1 MAAVTDLQKQ
11 ISKLE
16 REVQLAKE
24 AKRKT
29 TEALA
34 PARAAGR
41 RYWLARDIPDGRYA
55 MIQRGGMGFYWGI
68 KDGRTIVTAGWAETE
83 AEAKAAL
90 FDVLFTKSHSVE
102 ELFELDPV
110 DL

>member
-1 MAAVTDLQKQ
+1 MAAVMDLQKQ

-41 RYWLARDIPDGRYA
+41 RYWLARDIPNGRYA
-55 MIQRGGMGFYWGI
+55 MIQRGGTGFYWGI
-68 KDGRTIVTAGWAETE
+68 KDGVTVVTAGYGETE
-83 AEAKAAL
+83 IEAKAAL
-90 FDVLFTKSHSVE
+90 FDALFIKSHSVE
-102 ELFELDPV
+102 ELFELE
-110 DL
+110 